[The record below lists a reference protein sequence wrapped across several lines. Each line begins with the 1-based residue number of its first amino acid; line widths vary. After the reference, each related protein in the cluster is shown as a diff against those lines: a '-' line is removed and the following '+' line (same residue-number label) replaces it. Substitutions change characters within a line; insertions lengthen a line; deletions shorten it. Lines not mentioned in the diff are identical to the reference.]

1 MTLHHLL
8 QSDIFSLGATMYEI
22 CLGLSPTTPNKT
34 LPQDGQEWQD
44 IRHGKL
50 LQMPSTSF
58 DMAMIIRQMMLPEWR
73 NRPSAEELLKKPQ
86 LLSDEERK
94 IRGLEKKNKAL
105 EQMVRSSLRCLPS
118 LTWLWMNLTA
128 SHICIY
134 MVIPLFPIRRII
146 YNTKQQRFNAMSPR
160 KGKKFAR
167 SNTIC

>member
-1 MTLHHLL
+1 
-8 QSDIFSLGATMYEI
+8 MYEI
-22 CLGLSPTTPNKT
+22 CLGLSPTTPKT

-105 EQMVRSSLRCLPS
+105 EQMVRSSLRCLPR
-118 LTWLWMNLTA
+118 
-128 SHICIY
+128 
-134 MVIPLFPIRRII
+134 V
-146 YNTKQQRFNAMSPR
+146 
-160 KGKKFAR
+160 
-167 SNTIC
+167 

>member
-1 MTLHHLL
+1 MLQCTVLESHPLSSHSTTLS

-22 CLGLSPTTPNKT
+22 CLGLSPTSPNKT

-73 NRPSAEELLKKPQ
+73 NRPSAEELLKKSQ

-105 EQMVRSSLRCLPS
+105 EQMVSTSLRCLPR
-118 LTWLWMNLTA
+118 
-128 SHICIY
+128 
-134 MVIPLFPIRRII
+134 V
-146 YNTKQQRFNAMSPR
+146 
-160 KGKKFAR
+160 
-167 SNTIC
+167 